1 MSCRVNQQHA
11 RTLSSPIYLR
21 KLRKLHQSSDF
32 QSHLLVNE
40 RKAYYFNFCFNRKWD
55 MSQRDHVK
63 TLSNFKEV
71 DSNEQFDCSFRTS
84 INRTF
89 YLTLL
94 LDRWMVSITQPTARK
109 IKETLLKQKRQ
120 FYLFVC
126 LFLVTQET
134 GIFQKKFLNSCTSC
148 LMTIFYDNKVSVCR
162 YSLLVSVK
170 LKSFDSTAD

>member
-1 MSCRVNQQHA
+1 
-11 RTLSSPIYLR
+11 
-21 KLRKLHQSSDF
+21 
-32 QSHLLVNE
+32 
-40 RKAYYFNFCFNRKWD
+40 
-55 MSQRDHVK
+55 
-63 TLSNFKEV
+63 
-71 DSNEQFDCSFRTS
+71 
-84 INRTF
+84 
-89 YLTLL
+89 
-94 LDRWMVSITQPTARK
+94 MVSITQPTARK

-134 GIFQKKFLNSCTSC
+134 GIFKKKKFLNSCTSC